1 METTV
6 NTARPDE
13 RPHYI
18 RIGDL
23 LRDRIR
29 DNTYPVGSLMPTE
42 GELCAE
48 FTISRYTVR
57 EALRRLIDAGLIERK
72 QGSGSRVVAQQQHQ
86 NYVHQMRSLN
96 QLFQYATD
104 TRFIIGSM
112 QHATPTR
119 GEFPEID
126 GIDKGTPAAPWLIIN
141 GLRLESEQDV
151 PICYSTILVNN
162 AFEAISV
169 ELKKSSGA
177 IYRKIE
183 ERFGV
188 EVSEVIQDMTVVP
201 LPTDAA
207 KSLEKKPKTIA
218 ARISRRYLD
227 RDGMIIL
234 ASINYHPAE
243 RFYYSM
249 QLKREGR
256 RGNGV

>member
-6 NTARPDE
+6 DTARPDE

-72 QGSGSRVVAQQQHQ
+72 QGSGSRVIAQEPHQ
-86 NYVHQMRSLN
+86 NYVHQMRSLD
-96 QLFQYATD
+96 QLFQYASD

-112 QHATPTR
+112 QHAAPTR
-119 GEFPEID
+119 GVFPEID
-126 GIDKGTPAAPWLIIN
+126 AIGEGAPAAPWLIIN
-141 GLRLESEQDV
+141 GLRLEREEDV
-151 PICYSTILVNN
+151 PICYSTVLVNN
-162 AFEAISV
+162 AFEAVSE

-201 LPTDAA
+201 MPADAA
-207 KSLEKKPKTIA
+207 KSLGKKPKTMA

-227 RDGMIIL
+227 KDGMIIL
-234 ASINYHPAE
+234 ASVNYHPAE
-243 RFYYSM
+243 RFSYSM

-256 RGNGV
+256 RGNWV